1 MTELER
7 ELEQESAAAAAAD
20 AAEEA
25 RLTTIIHDA
34 ELAVAVTVDEL
45 SDHFSGL
52 AVDHGEAPSAAA
64 AATAA
69 ASASAPTE
77 ALPAISTAQEFRAAS
92 QRTAFRHPTD
102 YVSETRYDDQ
112 ERCHRMPNE
121 KLFDA
126 YNATDDPAVRREVL
140 QFSYSKA
147 NIFNGRNN
155 AKHSNAERALR
166 KGTATTAEWNLKG
179 DQIATALAK
188 SNMSDAAKA
197 TVMKGLMTAGDQ
209 YVR

>member
-1 MTELER
+1 MFFPFIPHQVQYTCKHCSIVSDRRDDIRELGKHHKHGCPRFHDRAAEALTELER

-92 QRTAFRHPTD
+92 Q
-102 YVSETRYDDQ
+102 
-112 ERCHRMPNE
+112 
-121 KLFDA
+121 
-126 YNATDDPAVRREVL
+126 
-140 QFSYSKA
+140 
-147 NIFNGRNN
+147 
-155 AKHSNAERALR
+155 
-166 KGTATTAEWNLKG
+166 
-179 DQIATALAK
+179 
-188 SNMSDAAKA
+188 
-197 TVMKGLMTAGDQ
+197 TAGTTQ
-209 YVR
+209 SIRIVKE